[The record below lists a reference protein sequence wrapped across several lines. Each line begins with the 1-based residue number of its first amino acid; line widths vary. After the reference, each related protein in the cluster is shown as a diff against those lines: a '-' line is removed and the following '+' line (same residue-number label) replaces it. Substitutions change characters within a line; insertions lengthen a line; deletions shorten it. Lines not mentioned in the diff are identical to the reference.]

1 MYSGAMES
9 QSQIKRCLSEA
20 SAIAQVCGILHQDEV
35 THRTDL
41 ARRLCSHYGFFNAQ
55 GQAQIA
61 GCLKALGE
69 LSNAG
74 HFTLPAARSRP
85 AAHPPRRL
93 ATAVPLP
100 APLPETAGA
109 VQGLKLVL
117 VRRSRYRPRRT
128 RRSPFTSTVYT
139 AISLM
144 APHRICSTWSESRSP
159 GVRKAP

>member
-20 SAIAQVCGILHQDEV
+20 SAITQVCGILHQDEV

-100 APLPETAGA
+100 APVPETAGA

-117 VRRSRYRPRRT
+117 VNHDPQRRLWNELMLREHPCGAGPLVGAQLRYE
-128 RRSPFTSTVYT
+128 VD
-139 AISLM
+139 
-144 APHRICSTWSESRSP
+144 
-159 GVRKAP
+159 

>member
-1 MYSGAMES
+1 MES

-20 SAIAQVCGILHQDEV
+20 SAITQVCGILHQDEV

-61 GCLKALGE
+61 GCLKPLGE

-85 AAHPPRRL
+85 RRIRPV
-93 ATAVPLP
+93 AGDSSAV
-100 APLPETAGA
+100 TGAGTGDGWRGA
-109 VQGLKLVL
+109 
-117 VRRSRYRPRRT
+117 RPQ
-128 RRSPFTSTVYT
+128 
-139 AISLM
+139 A
-144 APHRICSTWSESRSP
+144 
-159 GVRKAP
+159 GVG

>member
-9 QSQIKRCLSEA
+9 QSQIKRCLSEVG
-20 SAIAQVCGILHQDEV
+20 AIAQVCGILHQDEV
-35 THRTDL
+35 THRTEL
-41 ARRLCSHYGFFNAQ
+41 ARRLCTHYGFFNAQ

-93 ATAVPLP
+93 AAAVPLP
-100 APLPETAGA
+100 AQVPETAGA
-109 VQGLKLVL
+109 VQGLKLV
-117 VRRSRYRPRRT
+117 
-128 RRSPFTSTVYT
+128 
-139 AISLM
+139 
-144 APHRICSTWSESRSP
+144 
-159 GVRKAP
+159 